1 VLVLSFYLLTVV
13 VKSLDRRPEL
23 RPDLL
28 IWLPNL
34 LFLALGIWLFTRI
47 DRK

>member
-1 VLVLSFYLLTVV
+1 VLTFYFLTVAI
-13 VKSLDRRPEL
+13 KWLDRRPEL

-28 IWLPNL
+28 LWLPNV
-34 LFLALGIWLFTRI
+34 LFIGLAMWLFTRI